1 MYFGWV
7 AYNLENSLRL
17 TPQPFTYE
25 VLIVGAGPAGM
36 MAAEHA
42 ALAGL
47 KVAVADAMPSP
58 ARKFLMAGKSG
69 LNLTKHENIAAF
81 IKNYDAIESLR
92 PMLAEF
98 GPKEVI
104 NFAQDLGQ
112 EVFMGS
118 TRRVFPKVMKA
129 SPLLRTWLA
138 RLENLGV
145 TLLRQHRWVGPLVAG
160 ETHSFETPT
169 GGIQIQA
176 KALILAMGGASWV
189 RLGSDGAWSKDLTQ
203 AGVAQSEFVA
213 ANVGMQ
219 VAWSEHMRPYFGKPL
234 KNIKLS
240 VAGAQSRGEFVISQ
254 AGIEGGA
261 VYALGRMLR
270 KNALARLDFAPQI
283 TGSDLHKMIFSR
295 KPKDSLSNFL
305 RKSVK
310 LDATKRALVFELTR
324 PMPRDINGLVAAIK
338 NAPLSLM
345 GPCPMDQAISTAG
358 GVMWDA
364 LTPELM
370 LKSHPGIFCAGEM
383 VDWEAPTGGYL
394 ITACLAT
401 GRWAG
406 RAAADYLS
414 ATARL

>member
-1 MYFGWV
+1 
-7 AYNLENSLRL
+7 LPPTSHPL
-17 TPQPFTYE
+17 TYD

-36 MAAEHA
+36 IAAEHT

-69 LNLTKHENIAAF
+69 LNLTKHESTAAF
-81 IKNYDAIESLR
+81 IKNYDAIEHLR
-92 PMLAEF
+92 PMLEEF
-98 GPKEVI
+98 GSKEVI
-104 NFAQDLGQ
+104 NFAQNLGQ
-112 EVFMGS
+112 EVFIGS
-118 TRRVFPKVMKA
+118 TGRVFPKVMKA

-138 RLENLGV
+138 HQESLGV
-145 TLLRQHRWVGPLVAG
+145 TFLRQHRWVGPLVVG
-160 ETHSFETPT
+160 ETHSFETPE
-169 GGIQIQA
+169 GEVQIQA
-176 KALILAMGGASWV
+176 KTLILAMGGASWA
-189 RLGSDGAWSKDLTQ
+189 RLGSDGAWSKHFTQ

-219 VAWSEHMRPYFGKPL
+219 VAWSEHMGPHFGKPI

-254 AGIEGGA
+254 SGIEGGA
-261 VYALGRMLR
+261 VYALGRILR
-270 KNALARLDFAPQI
+270 KNTLAKLDFAPQI
-283 TGSDLHKMIFSR
+283 SSSDLYKIILSR

-310 LDATKRALVFELTR
+310 LDATKRTLFFELTQ

-338 NAPLSLM
+338 NASLPLT
-345 GPCPMDQAISTAG
+345 GPYPMDQAISTAG
-358 GVMWDA
+358 GVMWEA

-383 VDWEAPTGGYL
+383 IDWEAPTGGYL

-406 RAAADYLS
+406 RAAATYLS

>member
-1 MYFGWV
+1 
-7 AYNLENSLRL
+7 
-17 TPQPFTYE
+17 
-25 VLIVGAGPAGM
+25 M
-36 MAAEHA
+36 MAAEHT

-69 LNLTKHENIAAF
+69 LNLTKDEDTAAF
-81 IKNYDAIESLR
+81 IKNYDAIEPLR
-92 PMLAEF
+92 PILAEF
-98 GPKEVI
+98 GPKEAI
-104 NFAQDLGQ
+104 TFAQGLGQ
-112 EVFMGS
+112 EVFTGS
-118 TRRVFPKVMKA
+118 TGRVFPKAMKA
-129 SPLLRTWLA
+129 SPLLRAWLV

-145 TLLRQHRWVGPLVAG
+145 TLLRRHQWVGPLVAG
-160 ETHSFETPT
+160 ETHSFETPS
-169 GGIQIQA
+169 GEVQIQA
-176 KALILAMGGASWV
+176 KVLILAMGGASWA
-189 RLGSDGAWSKDLTQ
+189 RLGSDGAWSKHFTQ
-203 AGVAQSEFVA
+203 AGVVQSEFVA

-219 VAWSEHMRPYFGKPL
+219 VAWSEHMNPHFGKPL
-234 KNIKLS
+234 KNIKIS

-254 AGIEGGA
+254 LGIEGGA

-270 KNALARLDFAPQI
+270 SNAFAKLDFVPQI
-283 TGSDLHKMIFSR
+283 SASDLYKMILSR

-310 LDATKRALVFELTR
+310 LDATKRALVFELTQ

-338 NAPLSLM
+338 NAPLPLT
-345 GPCPMDQAISTAG
+345 GPYPMDQAISTAG
-358 GVMWDA
+358 GVMWEA

-406 RAAADYLS
+406 RAAANYLS

>member
-1 MYFGWV
+1 
-7 AYNLENSLRL
+7 
-17 TPQPFTYE
+17 
-25 VLIVGAGPAGM
+25 

-42 ALAGL
+42 AFTGFS
-47 KVAVADAMPSP
+47 VAVADAMPSP

-69 LNLTKHENIAAF
+69 LNLTKNEDNAVF
-81 IKNYDAIESLR
+81 IKNYDTVKRLYPILN
-92 PMLAEF
+92 EF

-104 NFAQDLGQ
+104 KFTEGLGE
-112 EVFMGS
+112 EVFTGS
-118 TRRVFPKVMKA
+118 TGRVFPKVMKA
-129 SPLLRTWLA
+129 SPLLRAWLA
-138 RLENLGV
+138 RLETLGV

-160 ETHSFETPT
+160 ESHSFETPA
-169 GGIQIQA
+169 GGVKIQA
-176 KALILAMGGASWV
+176 KALILALGGASWA
-189 RLGSDGAWSKDLTQ
+189 RLGSDGSWSKDFTQ
-203 AGVAQSEFVA
+203 AGIPQSEFVA

-219 VAWSEHMRPYFGKPL
+219 VAWSQHMNPHFGKPL

-240 VAGAQSRGEFVISQ
+240 VAGAQSRGEFVITKS
-254 AGIEGGA
+254 GIEGGA
-261 VYALGRMLR
+261 VYTLGRMLR
-270 KNALARLDFAPQI
+270 KNAIAKLDFAPQI
-283 TGSDLHKMIFSR
+283 SAANLYKMISSR

-310 LDATKRALVFELTR
+310 LDATKRALIFELTQ
-324 PMPRDINGLVAAIK
+324 PMPHDINGLVASIK
-338 NAPLSLM
+338 NAPLRLM

-370 LKSHPGIFCAGEM
+370 LKTHPGIFCAGEM